1 MKSSSR
7 IIPALCA
14 VIVVVTAILFATGIL
29 DDAVH
34 DDSPSYPLF
43 VIYNRDPGLTH
54 SVRIS
59 VTDAMNEDV
68 FNRTCVLAPNES
80 MEPDPRSIESFQD
93 LTFTLLVDGNE
104 TFSVKAHPGPTN
116 IVLFE
121 LYAPYESE
129 VVSHSIID
137 ITPSGRHPSSF
148 MRGG

>member
-1 MKSSSR
+1 MKTTLFLV
-7 IIPALCA
+7 LCA
-14 VIVVVTAILFATGIL
+14 VIVVITAVLFATDLL
-29 DDAVH
+29 DDAAH

-43 VIYNRDPGLTH
+43 VVYNRDSDLAH
-54 SVRIS
+54 SVRILVS
-59 VTDAMNEDV
+59 NATDAEV

-80 MEPDPRSIESFQD
+80 TESDPRSIEPFQD

-104 TFSVKAHPGPTN
+104 TFSVMAHPGPTN

-121 LYAPYESE
+121 LYAPYGSE

-137 ITPSGRHPSSF
+137 LTPSGRHPSSS

>member
-1 MKSSSR
+1 MKKTFFLV
-7 IIPALCA
+7 LCA
-14 VIVVVTAILFATGIL
+14 VIVVITAVLFATDLL
-29 DDAVH
+29 DDAAH

-43 VIYNRDPGLTH
+43 VVYNRDSDLTH

-59 VTDAMNEDV
+59 VSDATDANI

-80 MEPDPRSIESFQD
+80 TESDPRSIEPFQD
-93 LTFTLLVDGNE
+93 LTFALLVDGNE

-121 LYAPYESE
+121 LYAPYGSD

-137 ITPSGRHPSSF
+137 LTPSGRHSSSS

>member
-1 MKSSSR
+1 MKKTFFLV
-7 IIPALCA
+7 LCA
-14 VIVVVTAILFATGIL
+14 VIVVITAVLFATDLL
-29 DDAVH
+29 DDAAH

-43 VIYNRDPGLTH
+43 VVYNRDSDLAH

-59 VTDAMNEDV
+59 VSDATDTDV
-68 FNRTCVLAPNES
+68 FNRTCVLAPGES

-137 ITPSGRHPSSF
+137 LTPSGRHPSSS

>member
-1 MKSSSR
+1 MKKTFFLV
-7 IIPALCA
+7 LCAA
-14 VIVVVTAILFATGIL
+14 VIVITAVLFATGIL
-29 DDAVH
+29 EETPY
-34 DDSPSYPLF
+34 DDSASYPLV

-54 SVRIS
+54 SVRIFVS
-59 VTDAMNEDV
+59 NATEANI

-80 MEPDPRSIESFQD
+80 TESDQRSIEPFQD

-104 TFSVKAHPGPTN
+104 SFFVKAHPGPTN

-121 LYAPYESE
+121 LYAPYGSE

-137 ITPSGRHPSSF
+137 LTPSGRHPSSS

>member
-1 MKSSSR
+1 MKKTFFLV
-7 IIPALCA
+7 LCA
-14 VIVVVTAILFATGIL
+14 VIVVITAVLFATDLL
-29 DDAVH
+29 DDAAH

-43 VIYNRDPGLTH
+43 VVYNRDSDLAH
-54 SVRIS
+54 SVRILVS
-59 VTDAMNEDV
+59 NATDAEV

-80 MEPDPRSIESFQD
+80 TESDPRSIEPFQD

-137 ITPSGRHPSSF
+137 LTPSGRHPSSS